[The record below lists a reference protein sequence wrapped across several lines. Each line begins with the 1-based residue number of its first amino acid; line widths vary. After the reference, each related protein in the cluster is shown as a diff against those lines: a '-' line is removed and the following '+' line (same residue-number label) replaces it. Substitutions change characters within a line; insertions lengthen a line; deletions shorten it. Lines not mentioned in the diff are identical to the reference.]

1 MLDISSFYAWLTHA
15 FATTLAFVVLW
26 KAIHFDF
33 WFAAVGSLLLNL
45 PLKGLVRSIT
55 KPIVPLEPSDV
66 VG

>member
-15 FATTLAFVVLW
+15 SASTLALIVLW
-26 KAIHFDF
+26 KAIQFEF
-33 WFAAVGSLLLNL
+33 WIAVIGALVLNV
-45 PLKGLVRSIT
+45 PLKGFIRRIT